1 MESGK
6 DMTALIELKNISC
19 RYEEVTALQNISF
32 VIEEGESIGLAGDNG
47 SGKTT
52 LLRLLCGL
60 AFAYEGT
67 YLFAGREVNEQT
79 MKDPQ
84 KAKALHS
91 RIGYV
96 FQNPENQL
104 FCASVRE
111 EIAFGPHQMGL
122 SEEEV
127 DRRTEDVMKMLGIQA
142 LADRAPYHLSGGEQK
157 KTALACVLSMNPAV
171 LIIDEPLN
179 GLDRRT
185 REWMR
190 DFMLAWK
197 KAGRTL
203 LIATHDETL
212 LEDVPDRIL
221 TIGENHTIVS
231 DERKVNA

>member
-1 MESGK
+1 
-6 DMTALIELKNISC
+6 MTALIELKNVCC
-19 RYEEVTALQNISF
+19 RYEEVTALQKISF
-32 VIEEGESIGLAGDNG
+32 AAAEGESIGLAGDNG

-60 AFAYEGT
+60 VFADEGS
-67 YLFAGREVNEQT
+67 YLFAGKPVNEKT
-79 MKDPQ
+79 MKDPW
-84 KAKALHS
+84 KARALHS

-122 SEEEV
+122 RDEEV
-127 DRRTEDVMKMLGIQA
+127 ERRTEDVMKMLEIQA

-157 KTALACVLSMNPAV
+157 KTALACVLSMNPEV

-185 REWMR
+185 RDWMK
-190 DFMLAWK
+190 DFLLAWK
-197 KAGRTL
+197 QAGRTL
-203 LIATHDETL
+203 LIATHDENL
-212 LEDVPDRIL
+212 LRDVPDRII

-231 DERKVNA
+231 DVRKAQG